1 MHELNFRK
9 TLEKLGVEK
18 GSETNEKEDNE
29 ENEPIVEVKFEHNNG
44 ELFEG
49 KVDYDLEDTFQ
60 VNMADVVIKQEQE
73 AEDME
78 KTSDVF
84 AQNLPEKPCKP
95 RKKRAPKRKRKP
107 SPERKVKKMK
117 TVEVAD
123 EGLVTVE
130 VGSEAGVT
138 KTGLVIKQEEEIDK
152 IVDVSVKSKSFP
164 KKAMKPRKKRVAKK
178 NMKPSP
184 DSKPETIKT
193 AEDDVLASGT
203 FGSAVEANK
212 IGVGIKQEE
221 GIEKPVD
228 VEAKEKIVPEKSKKP
243 RKKRVQR
250 KTRNPE
256 KMKIAAVI
264 AGMVPRVSVGM
275 ATIGTSEVTA
285 EVSAKVPGEVDGELA
300 GEVAVEVAAEV
311 AGEVA
316 GGVSAAVAARIAA
329 GVITRVAGVT
339 AENTSDG
346 HTTKVGLATPKSEL
360 GTPKLGL
367 ATPEVGLASPK
378 VELATPKVGLAT
390 PKKRQAKRLQPSV
403 RLGKLTR

>member
-228 VEAKEKIVPEKSKKP
+228 AEAKEKIVPEKSKKP

-250 KTRNPE
+250 KNRKPE
-256 KMKIAAVI
+256 KMKTAAVI

-275 ATIGTSEVTA
+275 VTRGTA
-285 EVSAKVPGEVDGELA
+285 EVSAEVAAELPGEVAAEVTSEAAAKVPGEV
-300 GEVAVEVAAEV
+300 
-311 AGEVA
+311 A
-316 GGVSAAVAARIAA
+316 GGISAAVAAKIAA

-339 AENTSDG
+339 AGNTSDG
-346 HTTKVGLATPKSEL
+346 ATPKVGLATPK
-360 GTPKLGL
+360 
-367 ATPEVGLASPK
+367 VGLD
-378 VELATPKVGLAT
+378 T